1 MKVVYPGS
9 FDPITNGH
17 MDIISRAANS
27 FEEVTVCIMINP
39 VKNYLFSMDER
50 IEMLEKVLYDYD
62 NVRVE
67 KYEGLLIDFVE
78 NNNID
83 AILRGIRAI
92 SDYET
97 ELQFA
102 QMNKF
107 YSNTGVE
114 TLFMVADPNMS
125 YLSSSIVK
133 EIASHNRDVSNLVP
147 KLVAEKIKNK
157 YNQINSK

>member
-114 TLFMVADPNMS
+114 TLYMVADPNMS